1 MQLVYNSDFNEIIED
16 INLWDSIPNNIILKI
31 KDIANST
38 ILYNFIE
45 DKNICPICLNELE
58 DLTCKYCNK
67 TYNDSR
73 YIFIDND
80 NENYNFIYYVFD
92 VKDNRVFLYEL
103 DANVPIKMPKYYEQY
118 KQIKTSIKTVYEVR
132 KDGIYDIINNKNN
145 LFKELSKSLSEDDNF
160 YNNVWLYVD
169 NLEELKD
176 IDTYKYSNIWLLKD
190 YFNNSI
196 FDLYSITYYPVY
208 TKEFEYLIKM
218 GLYNLAIDGCAY
230 LNKGNSFKS
239 VFKVDK
245 KYYNFM
251 KEINITT
258 SLFKALQL
266 YPTYDIEILKFID
279 NYCYYFNEIK
289 KYVDI
294 KELKEY
300 FDKQK
305 LVKENINEYYDY
317 IEWCIKLKLNLKDRN
332 VLFPKDF
339 MEEHDRIEKQI
350 IINKDSKIN
359 DRIES
364 ISKILNIN
372 TYEDDKYIIFP
383 ASSIDSLLDE
393 SRQMHNCV
401 RTYVERYSNNECQ
414 IYFMR
419 YKDNINKS
427 LITIEVNGNKVV
439 QAREKYNRNINDE
452 ERKIINRFEK
462 SLLKIESR

>member
-1 MQLVYNSDFNEIIED
+1 MQLVYDYEFNNILED
-16 INLWDSIPNNIILKI
+16 IKLWNSIPSNIILKI

-38 ILYNFIE
+38 ILYNYEE

-58 DLTCKYCNK
+58 CNKCVHCNK
-67 TYNDSR
+67 TYNEDR

-80 NENYNFIYYVFD
+80 TEKYDFIYYVFD

-103 DANVPIKMPKYYEQY
+103 NTSVPIKLPKYFESY
-118 KQIKTSIKTVYEVR
+118 KNIKTSIKTVYEVR

-145 LFKELSKSLSEDDNF
+145 SFKELSKSLVEDENF
-160 YNNVWLYVD
+160 SNNVWLYVD
-169 NLEELKD
+169 NLDKLKNTD
-176 IDTYKYSNIWLLKD
+176 VYKYSNIWLLKD
-190 YFNNSI
+190 YFNNNI
-196 FDLYSITYYPVY
+196 FDLYNITYYPVY
-208 TKEFEYLIKM
+208 TREFEYLVKM
-218 GLYNLAIDGCAY
+218 ELYNLAIDGCAY

-239 VFKVDK
+239 VFGVDK

-266 YPTYDIEILKFID
+266 YPTYDIELLKFID
-279 NYCYYFNEIK
+279 NYCCYFNELK

-294 KELKEY
+294 KKLKEY

-305 LVKENINEYYDY
+305 LLKENINEYYDY
-317 IEWCIKLKLNLKDRN
+317 IEWCIKLKLNIKNRK

-339 MEEHDRIEKQI
+339 MEEHDRLEKQI

-359 DRIES
+359 NKIES
-364 ISKILNIN
+364 ISKILSIN
-372 TYEDDKYIIFP
+372 VYEDDKYVIFP

-401 RTYVERYSNNECQ
+401 RTYVEKYGNNECQ

-439 QAREKYNRNINDE
+439 QAREKYNKNISEE
-452 ERKIINRFEK
+452 ERKIINRFEN